1 MYAVIRAGGKQYRVA
16 QDDVID
22 IDRVSGDTGSSFEL
36 NDILLV
42 GGGEG
47 DPQIGAPL
55 VSGAIVS
62 AEIVE
67 HRRGDKITIF
77 KKKRRT
83 TYRRKQGHRQ
93 ELTTI
98 RITGISLDG
107 EKPKK
112 QTKAKSAAKP
122 EEGGEETKAAK
133 AKSTGKT
140 ESGGEAAKTAQPAK
154 TTKAKTAKTE
164 E

>member
-22 IDRVSGDTGSSFEL
+22 IDRVSGDAGSSLEL
-36 NDILLV
+36 TDILIV
-42 GGGEG
+42 GGGDG
-47 DPQIGAPL
+47 DPHIGAPL
-55 VSGAIVS
+55 VSGATVG

-98 RITGISLDG
+98 RITGISLEG
-107 EKPKK
+107 EKSKK
-112 QTKAKSAAKP
+112 EAKAKTVAAKAEDSEDEP
-122 EEGGEETKAAK
+122 KAAK
-133 AKSTGKT
+133 KPKA
-140 ESGGEAAKTAQPAK
+140 P
-154 TTKAKTAKTE
+154 KAKPAQTE

>member
-22 IDRVSGDTGSSFEL
+22 IDRVSGDAGSSLEL
-36 NDILLV
+36 KDILLV

-55 VSGAIVS
+55 VSGATVA

-107 EKPKK
+107 EKQKK
-112 QTKAKSAAKP
+112 QAKAKSAAKP
-122 EEGGEETKAAK
+122 DEEGGEAKAAK
-133 AKSTGKT
+133 A
-140 ESGGEAAKTAQPAK
+140 ENGGDEAKAAKAP
-154 TTKAKTAKTE
+154 KASKPKPAKTE